1 MNKIAESELIL
12 NSDNSIYHLNLQP
25 HQIATD
31 VIVVGDPNRVKAI
44 SSKFEKIE
52 HKVENREFIT
62 HTGFYNEKRLSVI
75 GTGIGTDNIDIVLN
89 ELDAL
94 VNIDFKTRTIK
105 PNLTSLNI
113 VRIGTCGA
121 LQAHINS
128 NDFVVSEYALGLDGL
143 LNHYR
148 IQYSKEEQELTN
160 EFNKQ
165 TNYSKTVSPAY
176 IIKGS
181 EKLHELFATDCH
193 SGITATASGF
203 YGPQGR
209 ILRLELNQPD
219 LNDKLH
225 HFNYNGLKVNNF
237 EMETSAIYGL
247 AKIMGHQACTVCVVV
262 ANRYAKTTTKDYH
275 PAMDKLI
282 DLVLQKLTQQR

>member
-12 NSDNSIYHLNLQP
+12 NSDNSIYHLKLQP
-25 HQIATD
+25 QQLATD
-31 VIVVGDPNRVKAI
+31 VIVVGDPNRVKTI
-44 SSKFEKIE
+44 SSKFKKIE
-52 HKVENREFIT
+52 HIVENREFIT
-62 HTGFYNEKRLSVI
+62 HTGFFNGKRLSVV

-94 VNIDFKTRTIK
+94 VNIDFETRTIK
-105 PNLTSLNI
+105 PTLTSLNI

-143 LNHYR
+143 LNHYK
-148 IQYSKEEQELTN
+148 INYSEEEQQLTIA
-160 EFNKQ
+160 FNQQ
-165 TNYSKTVSPAY
+165 TNYSNHLSPVY
-176 IIKGS
+176 MVKGS

-209 ILRLELNQPD
+209 VLRLALNEPD

-225 HFNYNGLKVNNF
+225 HFSYNGLKVNNF

-275 PAMDKLI
+275 PAMNNLI

>member
-12 NSDNSIYHLNLQP
+12 NSDNSIYHLKLQP
-25 HQIATD
+25 HQLATD

-52 HKVENREFIT
+52 HVVENREFIT
-62 HTGFYNEKRLSVI
+62 HTGFFNGKRLSVV

-94 VNIDFKTRTIK
+94 VNIDFETRTIK
-105 PNLTSLNI
+105 PTLTSLNI

-121 LQAHINS
+121 LQAHIHS

-143 LNHYR
+143 LNHYK
-148 IQYSKEEQELTN
+148 IAYTEEEQQLTTA
-160 EFNKQ
+160 FNQQ
-165 TNYSKTVSPAY
+165 TNYSNHLSPVY
-176 IIKGS
+176 MVKGS

-203 YGPQGR
+203 LRPTGQG
-209 ILRLELNQPD
+209 I
-219 LNDKLH
+219 
-225 HFNYNGLKVNNF
+225 
-237 EMETSAIYGL
+237 AIGF
-247 AKIMGHQACTVCVVV
+247 K
-262 ANRYAKTTTKDYH
+262 
-275 PAMDKLI
+275 
-282 DLVLQKLTQQR
+282 